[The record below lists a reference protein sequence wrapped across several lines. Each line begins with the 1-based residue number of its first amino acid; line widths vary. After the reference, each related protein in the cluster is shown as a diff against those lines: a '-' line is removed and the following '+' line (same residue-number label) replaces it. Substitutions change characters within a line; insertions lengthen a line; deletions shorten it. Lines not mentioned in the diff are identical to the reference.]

1 MRIAKSFLRAF
12 TGLTLL
18 LAVGCGEEGPTLLDD
33 VQPQFGVSSDVLGQV
48 GGPLLPTHTVPSHG
62 SHLGP
67 GSFDVTPAS
76 SG

>member
-48 GGPLLPTHTVPSHG
+48 GCGELFTSRPRT
-62 SHLGP
+62 
-67 GSFDVTPAS
+67 
-76 SG
+76 